1 MYALSAFKT
10 YDIRGIWQSEID
22 EQFGRIMGYAL
33 SLHLIEKYGAPKV
46 LISSDVR
53 EANMIL
59 IDEFLKGM
67 KTAGIKEVTVI
78 GKDEKIGQYTYGV
91 CSTPIAY
98 YAAIDRFDC
107 ACLFTA
113 SHNPSEYVGAKIVD
127 NKCLSIK
134 STELRALFE
143 AQVQTEIADT
153 GLPEMIPYTDT
164 KITELLADIR
174 EKFKTLQKIPK
185 ITVDYSHGAATHFEQ
200 TFLREILGENAIHI
214 FTKPDGSFPAHD
226 TDTSRFANYK
236 PLIAEIQKNGSDF
249 GFIFDGDAD
258 RFGMVTP
265 DGTIVTG
272 DIILAIIA
280 RELLTDGTAERLGTT
295 TIFQEVFCG
304 RIVGD
309 TVKKY
314 GGNLRMT
321 RVGRESFVREVI
333 EANGL
338 LAGEVSTHLLFKE
351 YGTIEMPLAGL
362 YYLLKALEKY
372 NNASEMIAEFNTYAR
387 GQVLQ
392 FITDKKDET
401 IEAIK
406 EKYSTYEQITIDGI
420 RIEAPE
426 WWFCVRKSGTEPM
439 LKVAIEGKDR
449 TTYDAILSELRAF
462 FTQQGATE
470 KL

>member
-1 MYALSAFKT
+1 MYSLSAFKT

-22 EQFGRIMGYAL
+22 EKFGSIMGYAL
-33 SLHLIEKYGAPKV
+33 GLNLIEKFGTPKI

-53 EANMIL
+53 EANNIL

-67 KTAGIKEVTVI
+67 KSAGIGEVTVI
-78 GKDEKIGQYTYGV
+78 GYHEKYPQYRYGV
-91 CSTPIAY
+91 CSTPMAY
-98 YAAIDRFDC
+98 YAAIDTYDC

-134 STELRALFE
+134 STELR
-143 AQVQTEIADT
+143 EIFTKAENRDIPLDW
-153 GLPEMIPYTDT
+153 LPEIKYYDNVRLDSL
-164 KITELLADIR
+164 ISDIR
-174 EKFKTLQKIPK
+174 GKFQTLAKIPK
-185 ITVDYSHGAATHFEQ
+185 ITIDYSHGAASHFEQ
-200 TFLREILGENAIHI
+200 AFLRETLPDAVHI
-214 FTKPDGSFPAHD
+214 FTNPDGRFPAHE

-236 PLIAEIQKNGSDF
+236 PLIEEIQKNGSDF

-258 RFGMVTP
+258 RFGMVTKE
-265 DGTIVTG
+265 GVIVTG
-272 DIILAIIA
+272 DILLAIIGKQ
-280 RELLTDGTAERLGTT
+280 LLTDGTAEKLGSK

-309 TVKKY
+309 VVKQY
-314 GGNLRMT
+314 GGELRMT

-362 YYLLKALEKY
+362 FYLLKALENY
-372 NNASEMIAEFNTYAR
+372 NSASEMIAEYNTYAR
-387 GQVLQ
+387 GQVFQ
-392 FITDKKDET
+392 FITDKKDELIDT
-401 IEAIK
+401 LK
-406 EKYSTYEQITIDGI
+406 EKYAQYTIITIDGV
-420 RIEAPE
+420 RVEAPD
-426 WWFCVRKSGTEPM
+426 WWFCVRKSWTEPM
-439 LKVAIEGKDR
+439 LKVAIEWKDQA
-449 TTYDAILSELRAF
+449 TYDSLLSELRTF
-462 FTQQGATE
+462 FADNDAVE